1 MIFVDTGFFFALL
14 SERDPDHARALEVLE
29 KLRGQNLK
37 DLLLTTNHVVF
48 ETITLAQAR
57 AGHGLAVEVGD
68 ILYAEQMARIHRSG
82 FDEERAAFDYLRR
95 HRDKG
100 YSAVDCLSFVVME
113 RLGIREALAI
123 DAHFT
128 HRFIARP
135 GPAE

>member
-14 SERDPDHARALEVLE
+14 SQRDPDHDRALKVLAT
-29 KLRGQNLK
+29 LRGRNLRE
-37 DLLLTTNHVVF
+37 LLVTTNHIVF
-48 ETITLAQAR
+48 ETITLAQTR
-57 AGHGLAVEVGD
+57 AGHSLAVEVGD
-68 ILYAEQMARIHRSG
+68 ILYGEQMARIHRAD
-82 FDEERAAFDYLRR
+82 FEEERAAFDYLRR

-123 DAHFT
+123 DGHFT

-135 GPAE
+135 GPV